1 MAREQ
6 KRQAKPKRG
15 QKSPVLLLL
24 LLAAA
29 AVLLLEYSGLG
40 NRYPGYIPPYVSA
53 VDKDG
58 DGIDDQTDILQNA
71 RSYVATRPKYKS
83 KYYVGGYP
91 DDEYG
96 VCTDVVAQA
105 LLGSGYDLMTLVGA
119 DIQAH
124 SDRYHIDKPDPNID
138 FRRVRNLNVYFSRT
152 AISLTTDVYDLERW
166 QGGDI
171 VIFRGHIGI
180 VSDKRNRH
188 GVPYLIHH
196 GSPDQKSYEQ
206 DVLEHR
212 DDIIAHYRI
221 S

>member
-1 MAREQ
+1 MARKP
-6 KRQAKPKRG
+6 KRQAKGKQGR
-15 QKSPVLLLL
+15 KSPVLLLL

-29 AVLLLEYSGLG
+29 AILLLEYSGLG
-40 NRYPGYIPPYVSA
+40 NRYSGYIPPYVSA

-58 DGIDDQTDILQNA
+58 DGIDDQTDILENA
-71 RSYVATRPKYKS
+71 RAYVATRPKYKS

-91 DDEYG
+91 NDEYG

-105 LLGSGYDLMTLVGA
+105 LLGSGYDLMALAGA

-124 SDRYHIDKPDPNID
+124 PALYHIDKPDSNID

-212 DDIIAHYRI
+212 EDIIAHYRI